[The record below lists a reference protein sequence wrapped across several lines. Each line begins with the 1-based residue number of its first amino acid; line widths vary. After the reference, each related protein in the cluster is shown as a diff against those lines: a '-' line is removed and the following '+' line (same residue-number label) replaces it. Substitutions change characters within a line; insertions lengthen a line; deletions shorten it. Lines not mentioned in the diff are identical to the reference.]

1 MEARCGR
8 TDQPLALPVAATHH
22 TARPSNVFSTCKLPR
37 HLRRGPPLHSQATK
51 ATRSQ
56 MRVSWTI
63 KVSSRPSTFSRP
75 SNSTRSE
82 QEEVIQSLKV
92 ENDISDRQIWL
103 CLRIVMGCFAFLSVP
118 IGLYSSDPF
127 KLQVQIRSI
136 SLSKGQPTQPVH
148 LDKCS
153 APTHTPR
160 YPIRIAPYHNPARP
174 CSALPAR

>member
-1 MEARCGR
+1 MQVTSTLKKR
-8 TDQPLALPVAATHH
+8 TPFAFASDEGNPFADASILDDQGKQ
-22 TARPSNVFSTCKLPR
+22 PSADIYS
-37 HLRRGPPLHSQATK
+37 A
-51 ATRSQ
+51 
-56 MRVSWTI
+56 
-63 KVSSRPSTFSRP
+63 SSRFSRP

-136 SLSKGQPTQPVH
+136 SLSKG
-148 LDKCS
+148 
-153 APTHTPR
+153 
-160 YPIRIAPYHNPARP
+160 
-174 CSALPAR
+174 

>member
-1 MEARCGR
+1 MQVTSTLKKR
-8 TDQPLALPVAATHH
+8 TPFAFASDEGNPFADASILDDQGKQ
-22 TARPSNVFSTCKLPR
+22 PSLD
-37 HLRRGPPLHSQATK
+37 
-51 ATRSQ
+51 
-56 MRVSWTI
+56 
-63 KVSSRPSTFSRP
+63 TFSRP

-136 SLSKGQPTQPVH
+136 SLSKG
-148 LDKCS
+148 
-153 APTHTPR
+153 
-160 YPIRIAPYHNPARP
+160 
-174 CSALPAR
+174 